1 MKQIIFLFK
10 TLFLCFLGI
19 LLLYCFADKTTNLL
33 SRSFTFTY
41 SVEIQPTNNKKL
53 ELWLPIPQSNE
64 VQTISNLNLNTNGLN
79 YNIKQEKINDDS
91 TDLYEAGSFIN
102 NSLSL
107 KDKLDFI
114 SCIYEVAYAD
124 NNMHFIERHIIK
136 QIINILNINKDEL
149 KKIKKDLL

>member
-1 MKQIIFLFK
+1 MLKIKNTDREQLHLYTTSLMLKIASADDVVEESEINVILDI
-10 TLFLCFLGI
+10 LCDFYKI
-19 LLLYCFADKTTNLL
+19 SDYRAK
-33 SRSFTFTY
+33 
-41 SVEIQPTNNKKL
+41 
-53 ELWLPIPQSNE
+53 ELIAE
-64 VQTISNLNLNTNGLN
+64 A
-79 YNIKQEKINDDS
+79 KKINDNS

>member
-1 MKQIIFLFK
+1 MLKIKNADREQLHLYTASVMLKIASADDVVEESEINVILDI
-10 TLFLCFLGI
+10 LCGFYKI
-19 LLLYCFADKTTNLL
+19 SSHRAK
-33 SRSFTFTY
+33 
-41 SVEIQPTNNKKL
+41 
-53 ELWLPIPQSNE
+53 ELITE
-64 VQTISNLNLNTNGLN
+64 A
-79 YNIKQEKINDDS
+79 KKINDDS
-91 TDLYEAGSFIN
+91 IDLYEIGSFIN

>member
-1 MKQIIFLFK
+1 MLK
-10 TLFLCFLGI
+10 TKNTDREQLHLYTTSLMLKIASADDIVEESEINVILDILCDF
-19 LLLYCFADKTTNLL
+19 YK
-33 SRSFTFTY
+33 
-41 SVEIQPTNNKKL
+41 
-53 ELWLPIPQSNE
+53 
-64 VQTISNLNLNTNGLN
+64 ISNYRAKELITEA
-79 YNIKQEKINDDS
+79 KKINDNS

-114 SCIYEVAYAD
+114 SCIYGVAYAD

-149 KKIKKDLL
+149 KKIKKNLF

>member
-1 MKQIIFLFK
+1 MLKIKNTDREQLHLYTASLMLKIASADDVVEESEINVIVDI
-10 TLFLCFLGI
+10 LCDFYKI
-19 LLLYCFADKTTNLL
+19 SDYRAK
-33 SRSFTFTY
+33 
-41 SVEIQPTNNKKL
+41 
-53 ELWLPIPQSNE
+53 ELITE
-64 VQTISNLNLNTNGLN
+64 A
-79 YNIKQEKINDDS
+79 KKINDDS
-91 TDLYEAGSFIN
+91 IDLYKVGSFIN

>member
-1 MKQIIFLFK
+1 MENRIVLATQGSQGIVALRELFS
-10 TLFLCFLGI
+10 LGYRI
-19 LLLYCFADKTTNLL
+19 EDIDINSLVNNL
-33 SRSFTFTY
+33 
-41 SVEIQPTNNKKL
+41 
-53 ELWLPIPQSNE
+53 PQ
-64 VQTISNLNLNTNGLN
+64 
-79 YNIKQEKINDDS
+79 KINDDS
-91 TDLYEAGSFIN
+91 TDLYEVGSFIN

>member
-1 MKQIIFLFK
+1 MLKIKNTDREQLHLYTTSLMLKIASADDVIEESEINVILDI
-10 TLFLCFLGI
+10 LCDF
-19 LLLYCFADKTTNLL
+19 YK
-33 SRSFTFTY
+33 
-41 SVEIQPTNNKKL
+41 
-53 ELWLPIPQSNE
+53 
-64 VQTISNLNLNTNGLN
+64 ISDYRAKGL
-79 YNIKQEKINDDS
+79 ITEAKKINNDS

-114 SCIYEVAYAD
+114 SCIYGVAYAD

-149 KKIKKDLL
+149 KKIKKDPL

>member
-1 MKQIIFLFK
+1 MLKIKNTDREQLHLYTTSLMLKIASADDIVEESEINVILDI
-10 TLFLCFLGI
+10 LCDFYKI
-19 LLLYCFADKTTNLL
+19 SDYRAK
-33 SRSFTFTY
+33 
-41 SVEIQPTNNKKL
+41 
-53 ELWLPIPQSNE
+53 ELITE
-64 VQTISNLNLNTNGLN
+64 A
-79 YNIKQEKINDDS
+79 KKINDDS
-91 TDLYEAGSFIN
+91 IDLYEVGSFIN

>member
-1 MKQIIFLFK
+1 MLKIKNTDREQLHLYTASLMLKIASADDVVEESEINVILDI
-10 TLFLCFLGI
+10 LCGFYKI
-19 LLLYCFADKTTNLL
+19 SDYRAK
-33 SRSFTFTY
+33 
-41 SVEIQPTNNKKL
+41 
-53 ELWLPIPQSNE
+53 ELITE
-64 VQTISNLNLNTNGLN
+64 A
-79 YNIKQEKINDDS
+79 KKINDDS
-91 TDLYEAGSFIN
+91 IDLYEVGSFIN

-136 QIINILNINKDEL
+136 QMINILNINKDEL

>member
-1 MKQIIFLFK
+1 MLKIKNTDREQLHLYTASVMLKIASADDVVEESEINVILDI
-10 TLFLCFLGI
+10 LCDFYKI
-19 LLLYCFADKTTNLL
+19 SDYRAK
-33 SRSFTFTY
+33 
-41 SVEIQPTNNKKL
+41 
-53 ELWLPIPQSNE
+53 ELITE
-64 VQTISNLNLNTNGLN
+64 A
-79 YNIKQEKINDDS
+79 KKINDDS

-149 KKIKKDLL
+149 KKIKKNLL

>member
-1 MKQIIFLFK
+1 MLKIKNTDREQLHLYTASLMLKIASADEVVEESEINVILDI
-10 TLFLCFLGI
+10 LCDFYKI
-19 LLLYCFADKTTNLL
+19 SDDRAK
-33 SRSFTFTY
+33 
-41 SVEIQPTNNKKL
+41 
-53 ELWLPIPQSNE
+53 ELITE
-64 VQTISNLNLNTNGLN
+64 A
-79 YNIKQEKINDDS
+79 KKINDDS

>member
-1 MKQIIFLFK
+1 MLKIKNSDKEQLHLYTASLMLKIASADDIVEESEINVILDI
-10 TLFLCFLGI
+10 LCDFYKISIYRAKELI
-19 LLLYCFADKTTNLL
+19 
-33 SRSFTFTY
+33 
-41 SVEIQPTNNKKL
+41 VEAK
-53 ELWLPIPQSNE
+53 
-64 VQTISNLNLNTNGLN
+64 
-79 YNIKQEKINDDS
+79 KINDDS
-91 TDLYEAGSFIN
+91 TDLYEVGSFIN

-136 QIINILNINKDEL
+136 QIVNILNINKDEL

>member
-1 MKQIIFLFK
+1 MLKIKNTDREQLHLYTASLMLKIASADDVVEESEINVIVDI
-10 TLFLCFLGI
+10 LCDFYKI
-19 LLLYCFADKTTNLL
+19 SDYRAK
-33 SRSFTFTY
+33 
-41 SVEIQPTNNKKL
+41 
-53 ELWLPIPQSNE
+53 ELITE
-64 VQTISNLNLNTNGLN
+64 A
-79 YNIKQEKINDDS
+79 KKINDDS
-91 TDLYEAGSFIN
+91 IDLYEVGSFIN

>member
-1 MKQIIFLFK
+1 MLKIKNTDREQLHLYTASLMLKIASADDVVEESEINVILDI
-10 TLFLCFLGI
+10 LCDFYKI
-19 LLLYCFADKTTNLL
+19 SDYKAK
-33 SRSFTFTY
+33 
-41 SVEIQPTNNKKL
+41 
-53 ELWLPIPQSNE
+53 ELITE
-64 VQTISNLNLNTNGLN
+64 A
-79 YNIKQEKINDDS
+79 KKINDDS
-91 TDLYEAGSFIN
+91 IDLYEVGSFIN

-114 SCIYEVAYAD
+114 SCIYAVAYAD

>member
-1 MKQIIFLFK
+1 MLKIKNTDREQLHLYTASLMLKIASADDVVEESEINVILDI
-10 TLFLCFLGI
+10 LCDFYKI
-19 LLLYCFADKTTNLL
+19 SDYRAK
-33 SRSFTFTY
+33 
-41 SVEIQPTNNKKL
+41 
-53 ELWLPIPQSNE
+53 ELITE
-64 VQTISNLNLNTNGLN
+64 A
-79 YNIKQEKINDDS
+79 KKINDDS

-149 KKIKKDLL
+149 KKIKKNLL

>member
-1 MKQIIFLFK
+1 MLKIKNTDREQLHLYTASLMLKIASADDVVEESEINVIVDI
-10 TLFLCFLGI
+10 LCDFYKI
-19 LLLYCFADKTTNLL
+19 SDYRAK
-33 SRSFTFTY
+33 
-41 SVEIQPTNNKKL
+41 
-53 ELWLPIPQSNE
+53 ELITE
-64 VQTISNLNLNTNGLN
+64 A
-79 YNIKQEKINDDS
+79 KKINDDS
-91 TDLYEAGSFIN
+91 TDLYEVGSFIN

-136 QIINILNINKDEL
+136 QIVNILNINKDEL

>member
-1 MKQIIFLFK
+1 MLKIKNTDRDQLHLYTASLMLKIASADDIVEESEINVILDI
-10 TLFLCFLGI
+10 LCDFYKISIYRAKELI
-19 LLLYCFADKTTNLL
+19 
-33 SRSFTFTY
+33 
-41 SVEIQPTNNKKL
+41 VEAK
-53 ELWLPIPQSNE
+53 
-64 VQTISNLNLNTNGLN
+64 
-79 YNIKQEKINDDS
+79 KINDDS
-91 TDLYEAGSFIN
+91 TDLYEVGSFIN

-136 QIINILNINKDEL
+136 QIVNILNINKDEL

>member
-1 MKQIIFLFK
+1 MLK
-10 TLFLCFLGI
+10 TKNTGREQLHLYTASLMLKIASADDVIEESEINVILDILCNFYKISDYRAKELI
-19 LLLYCFADKTTNLL
+19 TEA
-33 SRSFTFTY
+33 
-41 SVEIQPTNNKKL
+41 KK
-53 ELWLPIPQSNE
+53 N
-64 VQTISNLNLNTNGLN
+64 
-79 YNIKQEKINDDS
+79 NDDS